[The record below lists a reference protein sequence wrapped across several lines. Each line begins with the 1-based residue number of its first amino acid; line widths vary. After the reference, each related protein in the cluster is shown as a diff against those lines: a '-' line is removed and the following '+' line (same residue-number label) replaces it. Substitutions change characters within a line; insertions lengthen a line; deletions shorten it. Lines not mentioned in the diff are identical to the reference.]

1 MFTPALTQIG
11 GGTGYA
17 LLDLIVQFA
26 AFALI
31 VGAVYFLIIRPIQ
44 RRATRGA
51 SVTDEEAQGEEG
63 ANVGSLMSTIQDQAV
78 EIRGKHAN
86 AVSNLLL
93 DFEILTDRI
102 ATIGSQVNRAVQA
115 ARKSEA
121 SVALLTTSNDDL
133 KRKLSDAEREVVF
146 LRPETNKLGE
156 ELRNARKQ
164 LTESERRLVTLEA
177 ECSSAQKACNDLL
190 DKLATSD
197 AARQRMTEEKT
208 AVAQKLN
215 ERDFTIQALLREN
228 TQLKSEAASMVSSV
242 ESAEQEARA
251 WADKYTGEHDN
262 NTRAGEAVIS
272 LQLQLE
278 QIRKDNLSQV
288 QHVEGRKS
296 VISEAL
302 AIKERQLNES
312 ENKRL
317 ALEAK
322 VDYLTKMNQRLR
334 DEARRNLDHIGGLE
348 TSNRKLLD
356 SLAEQSP
363 ADNPEDEAVTT
374 APTARAQPRLVVP
387 ETKPVRSE
395 A

>member
-1 MFTPALTQIG
+1 MFTPALTQVS
-11 GGTGYA
+11 GGTGIV
-17 LLDLIVQFA
+17 LLDLFIQFA

-31 VGAVYFLIIRPIQ
+31 VGAIYFLIIRPLQQ
-44 RRATRGA
+44 RARRNEARAT
-51 SVTDEEAQGEEG
+51 EEEVSGEDG

-86 AVSNLLL
+86 AVSGLLL

-164 LTESERRLVTLEA
+164 LTESERRLIALEA

-190 DKLATSD
+190 DKLASSE
-197 AARQRMTEEKT
+197 AARQRTTEERT
-208 AVAQKLN
+208 VIAQKLN
-215 ERDFTIQALLREN
+215 ERDFTIQSMLREN

-242 ESAEQEARA
+242 ELAEQEARA
-251 WADKYTGEHDN
+251 WADKYTAEHEN

-278 QIRKDNLSQV
+278 QIRKDNLAQV

-322 VDYLTKMNQRLR
+322 IDYLTKMNQRLR
-334 DEARRNLDHIGGLE
+334 DESKRNLEHIGGLE

-356 SLAEQSP
+356 SLADQSSS
-363 ADNPEDEAVTT
+363 DNQEGEAAPT
-374 APTARAQPRLVVP
+374 APAARAQPRLVVP
-387 ETKPVRSE
+387 ET
-395 A
+395 

>member
-1 MFTPALTQIG
+1 MFTPALTQV
-11 GGTGYA
+11 TGSTGNA
-17 LLDLIVQFA
+17 LLDLILQFA

-31 VGAVYFLIIRPIQ
+31 VGAVYFLIIRPRRQ
-44 RRATRGA
+44 RATRRD

-228 TQLKSEAASMVSSV
+228 TQLKSEAASMASSV
-242 ESAEQEARA
+242 ELAEQEARA

-278 QIRKDNLSQV
+278 QLRKDNLTQV

-322 VDYLTKMNQRLR
+322 IDYLTKMNQRLR

-356 SLAEQSP
+356 SLAEPPDNQEGEAATAAP
-363 ADNPEDEAVTT
+363 A
-374 APTARAQPRLVVP
+374 ARAQPRLVVP
-387 ETKPVRSE
+387 ETKPARNE